1 MNKYTEKKQK
11 NQVLKKFIEK
21 YISEASL
28 ELIEDCD
35 TFMMFVGDE
44 TMEKKKQHKGNSCKN
59 RFCPI
64 CAWRKA
70 KKDALAL
77 SVMMEYIKEE
87 HQKEFIFLTLTAPNV
102 PAEELNDEIKDY
114 NKAFQRLMQRQEVK
128 KVVKGYARKLEITYN
143 EERNDYHPHFHVL
156 IAVNKSYFQDRK
168 QYINHDRWLDLWRQ
182 VTKNPLITQVD
193 VRKLRKNSKKE
204 IAEVAKYGAK
214 DSDYLVN
221 QEVFD
226 VFYQSLKGKQ
236 IIVYSGLFKDAMKLF
251 KAGDLDKFKEIDTT
265 RYVYAIMYNWGQ
277 SDYVEKERRL
287 LTESEQKEVNR
298 QLIDDMEVE

>member
-1 MNKYTEKKQK
+1 MDKYTEKKQK
-11 NQVLKKFIEK
+11 NQVLKRFIEK
-21 YISEASL
+21 YVSEASL
-28 ELIEDCD
+28 ELIEDCN

-44 TMEKKKQHKGNSCKN
+44 SMEKKKQHKGNSCKN
-59 RFCPI
+59 RFCPV

-143 EERNDYHPHFHVL
+143 KERNDYHPHFHVL

-168 QYINHDRWLDLWRQ
+168 QYINHDRWLDLWRE
-182 VTKNPLITQVD
+182 VTKNPLITQVNVKK
-193 VRKLRKNSKKE
+193 VRHNNKKE
-204 IAEVAKYGAK
+204 IAEISKYGAK

-221 QEVFD
+221 ENVFD
-226 VFYQSLKGKQ
+226 VFYKSLKGKQ

-277 SDYVEKERRL
+277 AEYIESERRL
-287 LTESEQKEVNR
+287 LTETEQKEINR